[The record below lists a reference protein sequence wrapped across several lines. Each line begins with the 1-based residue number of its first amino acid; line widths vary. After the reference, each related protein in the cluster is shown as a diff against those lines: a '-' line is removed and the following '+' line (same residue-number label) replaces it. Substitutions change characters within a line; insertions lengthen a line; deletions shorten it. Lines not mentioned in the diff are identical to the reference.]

1 MLEQLKAVIITNSA
15 PISYEQARQL
25 VAGKTEKP
33 HGIDP
38 AKHFLD
44 TRGVYRLGLIPLG
57 LFKPNEIG
65 QQYDTTV
72 DIDRA
77 QGYALRDPATAPPI
91 IAGSR
96 KSSLLSVIDGG
107 HRISAA
113 RIRGDVC
120 ILALVKV
127 GTQSQEDLLID
138 RLRSL
143 VNTMD
148 SYVLPFHAGTT
159 YPALEAAR
167 KTLVEQG
174 IEV

>member
-1 MLEQLKAVIITNSA
+1 MLEQLKAAVVANTN
-15 PISYEQARQL
+15 PISLEHARQL

-33 HGIDP
+33 GGVEP
-38 AKHFLD
+38 AAHFLD
-44 TRGVYRLGLIPLG
+44 KRGVYRIGMIPLG
-57 LFKPNEIG
+57 LFRPNEVG
-65 QQYDTTV
+65 QQYDGTV
-72 DIDRA
+72 DVDRA
-77 QGYALRDPATAPPI
+77 HAYALRDPETAPPI

-96 KSSLLSVIDGG
+96 KSPLLAVLDGG

-127 GTQSQEDLLID
+127 VALSHEELLAD
-138 RLRSL
+138 RLRAL
-143 VNTMD
+143 VSTMD

-167 KTLVEQG
+167 KTLVELG